1 MKTLDRIGRIAG
13 LLTIASLLPAF
24 GQSRNTTIALDRG
37 ALCVTEGEIQTGA
50 GNRLSV
56 DSTKMRAYVNQPT
69 TDRIE
74 AQFTYLGG
82 TAEQSRLG
90 SGEIRSQFG
99 LKLHAQNACNL
110 IYAMWRMEPESKIV
124 VSIKKNPG
132 QTMSS
137 ECGNRGYQNIKPQRT
152 SPVPVLHPG
161 DSHTLSAE
169 LRGNDLQVSVDGA
182 PVWQGDLGPG
192 AAGIAGPLGLRSDN
206 VRLALDLRAGVSG
219 PMRPNFRLACK
230 SGPGVSD

>member
-1 MKTLDRIGRIAG
+1 MKTLHLAGSVAG
-13 LLTIASLLPAF
+13 LLIIAALLPAF
-24 GQSRNTTIALDRG
+24 GQNRNTTIPLDRG
-37 ALCVTEGEIQTGA
+37 SLCVTEGEIQTSA

-56 DSTKMRAYVNQPT
+56 DSTKMRAYVTLPT
-69 TDRIE
+69 TDKME
-74 AQFTYLGG
+74 AHFTHLGG

-110 IYAMWRMEPESKIV
+110 IYVMWRIQPESKIV
-124 VSIKKNPG
+124 VSIKRNPG

-137 ECGNRGYQNIKPQRT
+137 ECGNRGYQNIKPQRA
-152 SPVPVLHPG
+152 SSVPVLRPG

-169 LRGNDLQVSVDGA
+169 LRGDALQVSVDGA
-182 PVWQGDLGPG
+182 QVWQGDLGPDASG
-192 AAGIAGPLGLRSDN
+192 LVGPLGLRSDN
-206 VRLALDLRAGVSG
+206 VRLTLALQAGVSG
-219 PMRPNFRLACK
+219 PMRPSFRLACK